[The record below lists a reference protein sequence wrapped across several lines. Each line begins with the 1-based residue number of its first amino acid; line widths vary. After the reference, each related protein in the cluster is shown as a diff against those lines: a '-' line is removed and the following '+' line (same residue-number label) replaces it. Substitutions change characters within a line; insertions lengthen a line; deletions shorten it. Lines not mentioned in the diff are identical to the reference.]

1 MSASEDPKTDLSTES
16 KINKATETATA
27 PVDAPE
33 TSKANTEQST
43 YSGLASA
50 ATSSATNA
58 AVGVK
63 DSVFSMFGGGAK
75 KDKREDDETQ
85 DRSGSSKA
93 QKEAEGEDE
102 EVELAYLFGPST
114 LAYACNLGSTARVGR
129 CAFRTC
135 CPFDREGGYQDQ
147 RGTGRA
153 NLQDACKAF

>member
-1 MSASEDPKTDLSTES
+1 MSNAEEPKTDLSTEP
-16 KINKATETATA
+16 KTATGETTTA
-27 PVDAPE
+27 PIDAPE
-33 TSKANTEQST
+33 KSKANTEQST
-43 YSGLASA
+43 YSGMASA

-102 EVELAYLFGPST
+102 EVESAYPFGLSILAHMCHFRI
-114 LAYACNLGSTARVGR
+114 NLRSPRMCILNPLSV
-129 CAFRTC
+129 
-135 CPFDREGGYQDQ
+135 
-147 RGTGRA
+147 
-153 NLQDACKAF
+153 